1 MKISYPKLTELE
13 LRNKRVFIRV
23 DFNVPL
29 KQVGNSYE
37 VSDPRRIEEALPT
50 IRYVIEQGGKVIL
63 GSHLGRPKGQVN
75 PKYSLEPVGSYLS
88 RVLGKDVLLTEDCV
102 GDAPRGLSHQMRN
115 GDVMLLENLRFHPGE
130 EENSPEF
137 VNRLAE
143 LCDVYV
149 SDAFGTLHR
158 AHASTEGLPKLM
170 KHRAIGFLVEKEL
183 QFLFPLRENPKRPFM
198 LLMGGSKV
206 SDKIGV
212 LEYFLPKVDT
222 IVIGGAMA
230 YAFLSAKGFNVGKSL
245 CEEKQVQLARKILR
259 SADARNI
266 RVVLPEDH
274 VVSLEFGDTQ
284 HVSVTPT
291 IDIPED
297 KLGLDI
303 GPKTIAKIGYAL
315 ENVETVFWNGP
326 MGVFEEPV
334 FAKGT
339 FEVARMVAQ
348 SKAVKLV
355 GGGDSAAAIS
365 QSGLEASFDFIST
378 GGGAT
383 LEYLEGKNLPG
394 LKVLEIVQKPVF

>member
-13 LRNKRVFIRV
+13 FRNKRVFIRV

-29 KQVGNSYE
+29 KQVGANYE

-63 GSHLGRPKGQVN
+63 GSHLGRPKGQPN
-75 PKYSLEPVGSYLS
+75 PKYSLEPIGSYLS
-88 RVLGKDVLLTEDCV
+88 GVLGKDVLLTEDCV
-102 GDAPRGLSHQMRN
+102 GDAPRGLSHQMRV

-137 VNRLAE
+137 VARLAE

-158 AHASTEGLPKLM
+158 AHASTEGLPKVI
-170 KHRAIGFLVEKEL
+170 KQRAMGFLVEKEL
-183 QFLFPLRENPKRPFM
+183 KFLAPLKENPKRPFL
-198 LLMGGSKV
+198 LLMGGAKV

-212 LEYFLPKVDT
+212 LECFLPKVDS

-230 YAFLSAKGFNVGKSL
+230 YSFLAAKGFKVGKSL
-245 CEEKQVQLARKILR
+245 CEERQVQLARKILKG
-259 SADARNI
+259 AAARNI

-274 VVSLEFGDTQ
+274 VVSLAFGDTQ
-284 HVSVTPT
+284 NVSITQG
-291 IDIPED
+291 IDIADD

-303 GPKTIAKIGYAL
+303 GPKTVDKIGAAL
-315 ENVETVFWNGP
+315 ETAETVFWNGP

-339 FEVARMVAQ
+339 FEVAKLIAQ

-355 GGGDSAAAIS
+355 GGGDSAAAIV
-365 QSGLEASFDFIST
+365 QAGLESSFDFIST

-394 LKVLEIVQKPVF
+394 LKVLEIVQKP

>member
-13 LRNKRVFIRV
+13 LKNKRVFIRV

-29 KQVGNSYE
+29 KQAGDSYE
-37 VSDPRRIEEALPT
+37 VADPRRIEEALPT
-50 IRYVIEQGGKVIL
+50 IRFVMEQGGKVIL
-63 GSHLGRPKGQVN
+63 GSHLGRPKGQPN

-102 GDAPRGLSHQMRN
+102 GDAPRGLSHQMRA

-143 LCDVYV
+143 LCDVYI

-158 AHASTEGLPKLM
+158 AHASTEGLPKII
-170 KHRAIGFLVEKEL
+170 KNRAIGFLVEKEL
-183 QFLFPLRENPKRPFM
+183 KFLAPLKDHPKRPFL

-222 IVIGGAMA
+222 VVIGGAMA
-230 YAFLSAKGFNVGKSL
+230 YSFLAAKGFQVGKSL
-245 CEEKQVQLARKILR
+245 CEEKQVQLAKKIIR
-259 SADARNI
+259 GADARTVRLI
-266 RVVLPEDH
+266 LPEDH
-274 VVSLEFGDTQ
+274 VVSLAFGDTQ
-284 HVSVTPT
+284 NVSITSG
-291 IDIPED
+291 IDIPDD

-303 GPKTIAKIGYAL
+303 GPKTVAKIATAL
-315 ENVETVFWNGP
+315 ETAETIFWNGP
-326 MGVFEEPV
+326 MGVFEEPA

-339 FEVARMVAQ
+339 FEVAKLLAQ
-348 SKAVKLV
+348 TKAVKLV
-355 GGGDSAAAIS
+355 GGGDSAAAIMKA
-365 QSGLEASFDFIST
+365 GLEASFDFIST

-383 LEYLEGKNLPG
+383 LEYLEGKTLPG
-394 LKVLEIVQKPVF
+394 LKVLERIEREQG